1 MKGISLEKLRQEEN
15 EKATKRQKIEDSG
28 AGKYMTN
35 KDKRDEIK
43 QDFYK
48 FQRKIAMKS
57 SLEELK
63 AGFEKDKKRLEK
75 ALRKEKH

>member
-1 MKGISLEKLRQEEN
+1 MMEDGGFTQVKEDDFGAIKRVKGREKTGTVMKGISLDELR
-15 EKATKRQKIEDSG
+15 EKAQEGNKRQKVDEAS

-48 FQRKIAMKS
+48 F
-57 SLEELK
+57 
-63 AGFEKDKKRLEK
+63 
-75 ALRKEKH
+75 